1 MYDCPL
7 SPREILRYML
17 KPSEFVKNELGLEL
31 FPKQAEI
38 IDMYFERDDK
48 GVDKYKYLAL
58 MCGMRAGKSTII
70 ASMMLYQI
78 FRFIILDD
86 IGEFLY
92 EKIGRIV
99 ENMGFTCIA
108 MAAGSREQAKDT
120 LFSKVRYLIT
130 KSQMSGKFFAHYKI
144 NVKSQE
150 IDFEKN
156 LNIWVGPGTVKSGVG
171 RTVMFAALDEVAQWK
186 DSGFGPDT
194 FEGVFSY
201 MQGSTTTFGTFGKL
215 AVLSSP
221 DHPGDP
227 IVRTYSKI
235 KSGELSPGIAF
246 HYPTWELNPTFTKEE
261 LLKQADSEEAFRLK
275 FAADPY
281 AVVTVSRRTKLFRGK
296 IPLDHNM
303 FNVLESDVYS
313 DDRPRVLGLDP
324 AVKSDTFGIAI
335 GYYDWAHDQIVI
347 DGIKAL
353 QPEDAGGE
361 LDAKE
366 ILSYIVDNICNRF
379 NILTFGVDTH
389 MYIELEQTLES
400 LGLIKDFK
408 WLTRQHYENFKF
420 DLETEKVKVVY
431 HPKLYKELRDIE
443 IVNERRVDHPRGG
456 SKDVADAVVQVHR
469 LLRKESESTKPISL
483 PYIVTFKR

>member
-1 MYDCPL
+1 
-7 SPREILRYML
+7 ML
-17 KPSEFVKNELGLEL
+17 TPSKFIEEELGMKL
-31 FPKQAEI
+31 FPKQEEI
-38 IDMYFERDDK
+38 VNKYFERNDD
-48 GVDKYKYLAL
+48 GIDKYKYLAL

-70 ASMMLYQI
+70 ASMILYQI

-86 IGEFLY
+86 ISDFLY
-92 EKIGRIV
+92 EKLGRVV
-99 ENMGFTCIA
+99 ENTGFTCIA

-120 LFSKVRYLIT
+120 LFSKVKHFIT
-130 KSQMSGKFFAHYKI
+130 KSQMSNTFFSNYKI
-144 NVKSQE
+144 SIKSQE
-150 IDFEKN
+150 IEFEKN
-156 LNIWVGPGTVKSGVG
+156 LNIWVGPGSVKSGVG

-186 DSGFGPDT
+186 DSGFGTDT

-215 AVLSSP
+215 AILSSP

-235 KSGELSPGIAF
+235 KSNELTPGIAF
-246 HYPTWELNPTFTKEE
+246 HYPTWELNPSLTKEE
-261 LLKQADSEEAFRLK
+261 LLNQSDSEEAFKLK

-281 AVVTVSRRTKLFRGK
+281 AVVTTSRRTKMFK
-296 IPLDHNM
+296 NNIALDHNL
-303 FNVLESDVYS
+303 FNVLESDVYT
-313 DDRPRVLGLDP
+313 DDLPRVLGLDP
-324 AVKSDTFGIAI
+324 AVKSDTFGISI
-335 GYYDWAHDQIVI
+335 GYYDWANDQIVI

-353 QPEDAGGE
+353 QPEDVGGE

-400 LGLIKDFK
+400 IGVDKDFK

-420 DLETEKVKVVY
+420 DMETEKVKVAY
-431 HPKLYKELRDIE
+431 HPKLYKELKDIE
-443 IVNERRVDHPRGG
+443 IVNERRVDHPRNS
-456 SKDVADAVVQVHR
+456 SKDVADSVVQVHR
-469 LLRKESESTKPISL
+469 LLRNENDMSTSFSIPCIK
-483 PYIVTFKR
+483 TFTR